1 MDSIDILAKP
11 NNDVNHFISVLQI
24 HKTDDTKIFKARDNR
39 NVALHYDRILFCFDL
54 EATDGNNVFAMLI
67 GRNQNASIFSG
78 SFDQRDTR
86 TFGKYITCII
96 LSTVYILTRSALLN
110 IFIAAPG
117 KQFVIVNPST
127 VKTFMGEN
135 GAIPLLNTA
144 QPIHSVKT
152 DVLPVQRYPIEAQG
166 NMHAFKLRGVKIQL
180 NNLQVGSVSCG
191 GNMCDALMM
200 HENGIAQDK
209 CACYTIC
216 EREAKIC
223 LVFDLKILYKRKDG
237 GRSHFMVSNHTS
249 KQFTRLFMVGF
260 KIPVGVIPDNITSNE
275 AAREALQMSVLDI
288 LELGNNSGGW
298 NISGWTKRGLIV
310 DAGAG
315 AEPSTSSYKPS
326 SRQVV
331 EAGKLGYHIT
341 SIEFRNSPLIETL
354 QEYQFDP
361 VSLLRLVLDHGSVI

>member
-1 MDSIDILAKP
+1 MAIMSLQCSLAKIRMLLFGAEALIKEIQEHL
-11 NNDVNHFISVLQI
+11 VSIS
-24 HKTDDTKIFKARDNR
+24 HAS
-39 NVALHYDRILFCFDL
+39 FCPH
-54 EATDGNNVFAMLI
+54 
-67 GRNQNASIFSG
+67 
-78 SFDQRDTR
+78 
-86 TFGKYITCII
+86 
-96 LSTVYILTRSALLN
+96 YILTRFALLN

-166 NMHAFKLRGVKIQL
+166 NMHAFKLRGVEIEL
-180 NNLQVGSVSCG
+180 HNLQVGTVSCG

-209 CACYTIC
+209 CACYTIS

-237 GRSHFMVSNHTS
+237 GRSYFMISNHTS

-288 LELGNNSGGW
+288 LKLGNNNGGW
-298 NISGWTKRGLIV
+298 DISGWTKRGLIV

-315 AEPSTSSYKPS
+315 AEQSNSSYKPS

-341 SIEFRNSPLIETL
+341 SIEFRNCPSIETL
-354 QEYQFDP
+354 QDYQFDP
-361 VSLLRLVLDHGSVI
+361 VSLLRVVLDHSVI

>member
-1 MDSIDILAKP
+1 MFTSIDILAKP

-209 CACYTIC
+209 CACYSIS

-223 LVFDLKILYKRKDG
+223 LVCDLKISYKREDG
-237 GRSHFMVSNHTS
+237 GRSYFMISNHTS

-288 LELGNNSGGW
+288 LELGNNNGGW

-315 AEPSTSSYKPS
+315 AEQSTSSYKPS

-341 SIEFRNSPLIETL
+341 SIEFRNCPSIETL
-354 QEYQFDP
+354 QDYQFDP
-361 VSLLRLVLDHGSVI
+361 VSLLRLVLDHSVI

>member
-1 MDSIDILAKP
+1 MFIIYIDIL
-11 NNDVNHFISVLQI
+11 FICVRQVY
-24 HKTDDTKIFKARDNR
+24 KADDTKIFKARDNR
-39 NVALHYDRILFCFDL
+39 SVSLHYDRIMFCFDL

-67 GRNQNASIFSG
+67 GKNQNAAIFSA

-96 LSTVYILTRSALLN
+96 LSTLYILPPSALLN
-110 IFIAAPG
+110 IVIAAPG

-127 VKTFMGEN
+127 VKAFMGEN

-152 DVLPVQRYPIEAQG
+152 DVLPVQRYPIEAQSS
-166 NMHAFKLRGVKIQL
+166 MHAFKLRGVQIQL
-180 NNLQVGSVSCG
+180 NNLQVGTVSCG

-200 HENGIAQDK
+200 HENGINQDK
-209 CACYTIC
+209 CACYSIS

-223 LVFDLKILYKRKDG
+223 LVFDLKISYKREDG
-237 GRSHFMVSNHTS
+237 GRSYFMISNHTS

-260 KIPVGVIPDNITSNE
+260 KIPVGVIPDHITGNE
-275 AAREALQMSVLDI
+275 AAREALQFSVVDI
-288 LELGNNSGGW
+288 LELGNSSGGW
-298 NISGWTKRGLIV
+298 DISGWTKRGLIA

-315 AEPSTSSYKPS
+315 TEQSTSSYKPS

-331 EAGKLGYHIT
+331 EAGRLGYHIT
-341 SIEFRNSPLIETL
+341 SIEFRNHPLIKTL
-354 QEYQFDP
+354 EDLQFDP
-361 VSLLRLVLDHGSVI
+361 VSLLRLVLDNNDI